1 MTNQISF
8 TKIPKWHINVDII
21 VPFYVFNFFIIGY
34 VRIALLPLHGH
45 RRGVWREGW
54 LTNGGTEAG
63 TAEAPVGRRPN
74 GGRPFYGPLP
84 FKTGR
89 ARPPPPFRSHAQSGL
104 ASTPPAAPASVRSLT
119 SPLCTELHSGGGLAE
134 YYCFTAR
141 CCIFSIYSSCHI
153 RRSSSFLASK
163 ARCCS
168 SSGEII
174 RSKRISF
181 CLV

>member
-1 MTNQISF
+1 MAHKRWYYS
-8 TKIPKWHINVDII
+8 VY

-45 RRGVWREGW
+45 KRGVWREGW

-89 ARPPPPFRSHAQSGL
+89 ARPPPPFRSH
-104 ASTPPAAPASVRSLT
+104 VREWSSQCPSSRPGFRTVTDQPTVHRATFRRGPCRVLLLH
-119 SPLCTELHSGGGLAE
+119 SPLLHLQ
-134 YYCFTAR
+134 YIQLMPDTAL
-141 CCIFSIYSSCHI
+141 IVSFS
-153 RRSSSFLASK
+153 
-163 ARCCS
+163 
-168 SSGEII
+168 E
-174 RSKRISF
+174 
-181 CLV
+181 